1 MTSFAAIENK
11 ISSVRKYLGILERY
25 KKYSREE
32 IDSSIDLRGALE
44 RYLYLVIQATIDL
57 AEAVIS
63 YKNIRK
69 PSTLSESFVILEEAG
84 IIPSKLME
92 SMVRMTGFR
101 NVVAH
106 DYEELD
112 YDVVLDIL
120 HSNLPEIEEF
130 SKKVGNL

>member
-1 MTSFAAIENK
+1 MTSFAVIENK

-32 IDSSIDLRGALE
+32 IESSIDLRGALE

-84 IIPSKLME
+84 IIPSRLMK

-101 NVVAH
+101 NVVTH

>member
-1 MTSFAAIENK
+1 MTSFAVIENK

-32 IDSSIDLRGALE
+32 IESSIDLRGALE